1 MKGWMDSSKPGDFIE
16 FEVLMDTVVAVSCCP
31 YEEGGFNGGKSTEI
45 AVSWQTAE

>member
-16 FEVLMDTVVAVSCCP
+16 FEVLMDTVVAVGCCP

-45 AVSWQTAE
+45 VVSWQTTE